1 MELTKKLKI
10 AMIET
15 NVNQLELAARTN
27 QSQSNLSK
35 KMIADN
41 FNIREYERLVNALG
55 GQLQINIVLPNGK
68 IVQQNKR

>member
-1 MELTKKLKI
+1 MELTKKLRI

-15 NVNQLELAARTN
+15 KVSQVELAKRTN

-41 FNIREYERLVNALG
+41 FNIREFERLVSALG
-55 GQLQINIVLPNGK
+55 CQLDIKIVLPNGQ
-68 IVQQNKR
+68 IV

>member
-1 MELTKKLKI
+1 MELTKKLRI

-15 NVNQLELAARTN
+15 EVSQVELAKRTN

-41 FNIREYERLVNALG
+41 FNIKEYERLVTALG
-55 GQLQINIVLPNGK
+55 SQLEIKIVLPNGK
-68 IVQQNKR
+68 IL